1 MSRTQLPSI
10 FPWSKAPSK
19 LRREIFKHDLPAK
32 RKNTSMDFE
41 AVANTS
47 TVLLAEVIAADPIIV
62 NEGSSSGGDVDCGVS
77 RNSPVQVTIDV
88 GEIQEMQTT
97 ATVKEQAEEIQ
108 KLQNDRLKMQ
118 EEIDRLKTEVS
129 KLEQAEEIQKLQ
141 NDRLKMQEEIDILK
155 KEVIKPKYTLE
166 KEPQFDI
173 DEFKDNDADIA
184 FYTGFQNYDTM
195 MLCFNVLK
203 EKAANLSYGNHHR
216 VNFDPKTK
224 SGVKRKLSLW
234 QEFPLVL
241 LRLRLGLFEKDLANR
256 YRVSVSTVSDICR
269 SWIRFMK
276 SELQPRCIIW
286 PSKEQIKHYMPPV
299 FKEFYPELVSIIDC
313 TEIKME
319 SPSSLDNQSLC
330 YSMYKSHTTMKGLI
344 GITPNGVVSFA
355 SELYCGS
362 ISDPEIVEKSGFYN
376 HLHKGDLVM
385 ADKGFLIKDQL
396 ARVGA
401 RLAMPHFS
409 SHKGQ
414 FSPQECELNKKV
426 ASLRIH
432 VERYMERLKNWHF
445 FDRVIPISCA
455 NIASDTWIV
464 VACLSN
470 FLPPIIS

>member
-1 MSRTQLPSI
+1 
-10 FPWSKAPSK
+10 
-19 LRREIFKHDLPAK
+19 
-32 RKNTSMDFE
+32 
-41 AVANTS
+41 
-47 TVLLAEVIAADPIIV
+47 
-62 NEGSSSGGDVDCGVS
+62 
-77 RNSPVQVTIDV
+77 
-88 GEIQEMQTT
+88 
-97 ATVKEQAEEIQ
+97 
-108 KLQNDRLKMQ
+108 MQ

-141 NDRLKMQEEIDILK
+141 NDRLQMQEEIDILK
-155 KEVIKPKYTLE
+155 

-234 QEFPLVL
+234 QEFTLVL

-330 YSMYKSHTTMKGLI
+330 YSM
-344 GITPNGVVSFA
+344 
-355 SELYCGS
+355 
-362 ISDPEIVEKSGFYN
+362 
-376 HLHKGDLVM
+376 
-385 ADKGFLIKDQL
+385 
-396 ARVGA
+396 
-401 RLAMPHFS
+401 
-409 SHKGQ
+409 
-414 FSPQECELNKKV
+414 
-426 ASLRIH
+426 
-432 VERYMERLKNWHF
+432 
-445 FDRVIPISCA
+445 
-455 NIASDTWIV
+455 
-464 VACLSN
+464 
-470 FLPPIIS
+470 

>member
-1 MSRTQLPSI
+1 M
-10 FPWSKAPSK
+10 
-19 LRREIFKHDLPAK
+19 
-32 RKNTSMDFE
+32 
-41 AVANTS
+41 
-47 TVLLAEVIAADPIIV
+47 
-62 NEGSSSGGDVDCGVS
+62 
-77 RNSPVQVTIDV
+77 
-88 GEIQEMQTT
+88 
-97 ATVKEQAEEIQ
+97 
-108 KLQNDRLKMQ
+108 
-118 EEIDRLKTEVS
+118 
-129 KLEQAEEIQKLQ
+129 
-141 NDRLKMQEEIDILK
+141 
-155 KEVIKPKYTLE
+155 E

-234 QEFPLVL
+234 QEFTLVL

-286 PSKEQIKHYMPPV
+286 PSKEQIKHCMPPV

-401 RLAMPHFS
+401 RLAMPHFL

-414 FSPQECELNKKV
+414 LSPQECELNKKV

-432 VERYMERLKNWHF
+432 VERYMEHLKNWHF
-445 FDRVIPISCA
+445 FDRVIRISCA
-455 NIASDTWIV
+455 NIASGTWIV

>member
-1 MSRTQLPSI
+1 MGKRNCCVPTCVNSWRNFPGVKYHTLPKDKAVVKEYKRLIRNDNLKEFSANTRICGNHFPGGERMSRTQLPSI

-32 RKNTSMDFE
+32 RKNTSVDFE

-47 TVLLAEVIAADPIIV
+47 TVLSAEVRTSDPVIV

-77 RNSPVQVTIDV
+77 RNSPVQVSVDV

-97 ATVKEQAEEIQ
+97 ATEKEQAEEIQ

-118 EEIDRLKTEVS
+118 EEIDRLKKEAN
-129 KLEQAEEIQKLQ
+129 KL
-141 NDRLKMQEEIDILK
+141 
-155 KEVIKPKYTLE
+155 KYTLE

-195 MLCFNVLK
+195 ILCFNVLK
-203 EKAANLSYGNHHR
+203 EKAANLSYGNHHH

-234 QEFPLVL
+234 QEFTLVL

-256 YRVSVSTVSDICR
+256 YRVSVSVVSDICR
-269 SWIRFMK
+269 SWIKFMK

-330 YSMYKSHTTMKGLI
+330 YSMYKSHTTMKRTRWNYPKWCSLI
-344 GITPNGVVSFA
+344 
-355 SELYCGS
+355 C
-362 ISDPEIVEKSGFYN
+362 K
-376 HLHKGDLVM
+376 
-385 ADKGFLIKDQL
+385 
-396 ARVGA
+396 
-401 RLAMPHFS
+401 
-409 SHKGQ
+409 
-414 FSPQECELNKKV
+414 
-426 ASLRIH
+426 
-432 VERYMERLKNWHF
+432 
-445 FDRVIPISCA
+445 
-455 NIASDTWIV
+455 
-464 VACLSN
+464 
-470 FLPPIIS
+470 